1 MLPDNG
7 RGGKTIVSEAGKTQ
21 DKAHRVL
28 RAAVVEARGEPGVY
42 VSRDRVMQQTNVSD
56 PEEFLRIAEHL
67 AERGFVAEGDED
79 YGFFVVTLEGIA
91 EGARY

>member
-1 MLPDNG
+1 M
-7 RGGKTIVSEAGKTQ
+7 SEAGEMRER
-21 DKAHRVL
+21 AHRVL

-42 VSRDRVMQQTNVSD
+42 VSRDRIMQQTNICD
-56 PEEFLRIAEHL
+56 PEEFLGIAEHL
-67 AERGFVAEGDED
+67 AGRGFIAEGGDD